1 VQEGALF
8 ILTEII
14 VTPTRAQ
21 WPVADVQGVM
31 ISSRWRRARRGRGM
45 AVGDAG
51 VDGRG

>member
-14 VTPTRAQ
+14 VTLTRAQ

-31 ISSRWRRARRGRGM
+31 ISSRWRRARRGQGM